1 MLVIKFEFVI
11 RIKSSENIKTE
22 VNAQEVKVWKN
33 ETRGRVRGTVTFIEK
48 WLEMKTEKERD

>member
-11 RIKSSENIKTE
+11 RIKSSENIKTKA
-22 VNAQEVKVWKN
+22 NAQEVKVWKN
-33 ETRGRVRGTVTFIEK
+33 ETRGRVRGTIKFIEK